1 MAAAPTDALDRPRTS
16 LAQHSVFFAE
26 QYPRASNICIGQT
39 MCAYQTATAKVSIYA
54 ASQNYICQIL
64 KAVML
69 EGVKHNLFALL

>member
-1 MAAAPTDALDRPRTS
+1 
-16 LAQHSVFFAE
+16 
-26 QYPRASNICIGQT
+26 